1 MPGLTLSTQ
10 ANIAYKN
17 LSGKSLTYVENALVG
32 ETIGIF
38 FNVTSDNIWLNKISA
53 SRSEAILSGYA
64 IKVTA
69 SLVYIADSN
78 NKAWQA
84 YWPITAPSGTDP
96 ITNTTYTYNSGVLTG
111 ITGNS
116 PLRNSIS
123 EAYGVEYRCLT
134 YDNSGNEIVPLDSR
148 NWLFQY
154 NSGVWFQEIATVPSP
169 TAASLYT
176 YVGPTLETEPT
187 TPFTNASFS
196 EVSLGGL
203 NNRTTFDSVNI
214 NSFLNSVLYPS
225 QQANITSFSI
235 LNVATSYELGDGPNF
250 TQGPFTFSWT
260 VNNTASAVADN
271 VYITGWTGSV
281 IYGPTSNNGTI
292 SGYTISSGV
301 HTYASPSSSIWYLSA
316 LRTNGERI
324 SSSFSINWY
333 YGLYYG
339 ATTGPGLTTSFNT
352 VLSVALDDSPFGS
365 YTLPYGGEPSYK
377 YIVVPDSFAT
387 LSLVSWKGL
396 PVSMADSTDGY
407 TFSANDL
414 SYNLVS
420 YQNIHNNSFYNYKV
434 YRTKNMIG
442 TTMSNVIVS

>member
-38 FNVTSDNIWLNKISA
+38 FNVTSDNIWLNKISSSPTTA
-53 SRSEAILSGYA
+53 VAAGYA

-69 SLVYIADSN
+69 SLTYIDGSN

-84 YWPITAPSGTDP
+84 YWPTSVPSGTDP
-96 ITNTTYTYNSGVLTG
+96 TTGLSYTYDSGVLTG
-111 ITGNS
+111 ITGGS

-123 EAYGVEYRCLT
+123 DSYGVGYKCLT
-134 YDNSGNEIVPLDSR
+134 YAPSGAEIVPLDSR
-148 NWLFQY
+148 NWIYQY
-154 NSGVWFQEIATVPSP
+154 NSGVWFQEIVTSPSP
-169 TAASLYT
+169 ATASLYA
-176 YVGPTLETEPT
+176 YVGSTLQSQPT
-187 TPFTNASFS
+187 TPYTNASFS
-196 EVSLGGL
+196 EVSLGALG
-203 NNRTTFDSVNI
+203 NRTTFNQV
-214 NSFLNSVLYPS
+214 SFNNLLSSVLYPS

-235 LNVATSYELGDGPNF
+235 LNTATSYEVGNGILPGTF
-250 TQGPFTFSWT
+250 TLSWT
-260 VNNTASAVADN
+260 INNTASATSN
-271 VYITGWTGSV
+271 QVYITSYTGST

-292 SGYTISSGV
+292 SGYTISTSTL
-301 HTYASPSSSIWYLSA
+301 TYNSPSSSVWYLSA
-316 LRTNGERI
+316 LRSNGERI

-339 ATTGPGLTTSFNT
+339 ATSGPGLTVSFNSILGN
-352 VLSVALDDSPFGS
+352 VSLVNSAFGS
-365 YTLPYGGEPSYK
+365 YNLPYGGLPTYK
-377 YIVVPDSFAT
+377 YIVIPDSFAT
-387 LSLVSWKGL
+387 ISLVSWKGL

-407 TFSANDL
+407 TFSANEL
-414 SYNLVS
+414 NYKLVS
-420 YQNIHNNSFYNYKV
+420 YQNIYNSQYYNYKV